1 MELYMQMALLGA
13 FISFVLTHSLIRWQR
28 KEKIGQPIRDYGPD
42 IHQHKQG
49 TPTMGG
55 LAIFATLGLI
65 GIGLFLF
72 GRLTASVLLVLAA
85 ALGSG
90 LVGLLDDTLKFRK
103 KNSDG
108 LAGRYKLLLLT
119 LLALGC
125 SWFAYTQGIFNR
137 PLAIPLVG
145 APWLAPLWLAI
156 TLALFVLIGTVNAVN
171 FNDGLD
177 GLAVGTTL
185 ISLSALAII
194 ASGQGRMDLTGVLV
208 IAIGIMLGF
217 FWWNVF
223 PAQIFLGDTGS
234 FTLGGLVAA
243 TAIATRTEVFL
254 PFIAFIPMIEV
265 LSVMA
270 QVMSFRILKK
280 RLFKVA
286 PLHHHFERAKGV
298 SYTFYLPNVE
308 WPESL
313 ITLRFWIIAALFALI
328 GLAAYH

>member
-1 MELYMQMALLGA
+1 MELYLQMGLFGALV
-13 FISFVLTHSLIRWQR
+13 SFVLTRSLIRWQR
-28 KEKIGQPIRDYGPD
+28 KEKIGQPIRDYGPN

-72 GRLTASVLLVLAA
+72 GRLTPSVLLVLAA

-90 LVGLLDDTLKFRK
+90 LVGLLDDTLKFRQ

-119 LLALGC
+119 VLALGC
-125 SWFAYTQGIFNR
+125 SWFAYTQGVFNR
-137 PLAIPLVG
+137 PLAIPFVG

-156 TLALFVLIGTVNAVN
+156 ALALFVLIGTVNAVN

-185 ISLSALAII
+185 ISLGVLAII
-194 ASGQGRMDLTGVLV
+194 ATAQGRLDLTGVLV

-234 FTLGGLVAA
+234 FTLGGLLAA
-243 TAIATRTEVFL
+243 TAIATRAEVFL
-254 PFIAFIPMIEV
+254 PLIAFIPMIEV
-265 LSVMA
+265 LSVIA
-270 QVMSFRILKK
+270 QVTSFRILKK

-298 SYTFYLPNVE
+298 NYTFYLPNVE
-308 WPESL
+308 WPEPL
-313 ITLRFWIIAALFALI
+313 ITLRFWIIAVLFALI
-328 GLAAYH
+328 GLAVYH